1 MAKGFYVTKLV
12 ASVCIFFAIAAVA
25 TIIALAVVYVNEKNN
40 NKVENG
46 GTTTT
51 ATSTSTITIT
61 TTSIPTTASM
71 TTTTTPTITSTPTT
85 TSMTT
90 TTTSTPTTAST
101 TTTTTP
107 TTTSTPTTTPTT
119 TTSGTTTSTVKPT
132 TTTPVSNEV
141 WDKYRLPG
149 HLVPEHYDVDL
160 RPILTINAEGLYIFH
175 GVSKAY
181 FTCKTPTRH
190 VIIHS
195 NKLNY
200 TADPVL
206 TDEDGNVISTNKYFL
221 VEKTNYLV
229 LPLNVQLQAGTKYIL
244 HTTFVGELAD
254 DLAGFYHSEYVEDG
268 ETKII
273 ATTQMHPADARKA
286 FPCFD
291 EPALKATFSITLR
304 HKPDYVAL
312 SNMNLLSET
321 TEQWEGEE
329 WIVSTFDQT
338 PKMSTYLVAFIV
350 SQFCYVGDDRV
361 KIWGRKKAIVDENQG
376 AYALNITRP
385 ILEFFEKYYNVP
397 YPLPKSD
404 QVALPDFSVGAMEN
418 WGLVT
423 YRETSLLYDI
433 QESSISNKER
443 VLTIIAH
450 ELAHQWFGNLVTIRW
465 WTDPWLN
472 EGFASYVEYLG
483 ADYAE
488 PTWNI
493 KDLIVLYDV
502 HRVMAVDALASS
514 HPLSS
519 REEDVNTPSEI
530 SALFDSISY
539 SKGASV
545 IRMLSTF
552 ITEDL
557 FAKGLCDYLNKFAYE
572 NTVYTNLWDS
582 LQDVYDNETNAV
594 TLPASIEAIMNT
606 WVLQMGF
613 PVVTINTADGSI
625 TQKHF
630 LLDPNSTVT
639 AVSPYNYTWYVP
651 ISYITKT
658 SDLRN
663 VWLTK
668 ERDTNNEFRI
678 TGDNWLLANIDVTG
692 YYRVN
697 YDDGNW
703 NRLFN
708 QLETNLTV
716 IPVINR
722 AQIIDDAFNLARAQ
736 IVSTTRALETTKFL
750 VNDVEYMPWQ
760 AALSGLSY
768 FTQMFDRSD
777 VYGPMKAYMRQQ
789 TAPLYNYFKGLT
801 NDWTVRPEGL
811 TEQYNE
817 VNAINTACSYG
828 ITECTDLASKLF
840 REWRNTSINGIH
852 PNLRSSIYCNAIANG
867 GEEEWNFLWDQ
878 FRNTTNAQEADK
890 LRAGLACSR
899 EPWILNR
906 LLEFSL
912 DPTKIRKQDCL
923 TTITN
928 VANNVIGQAL
938 AWDFMK
944 NNWQQLVNDIG
955 AGMSFGNLINGVTR
969 RFASESELQQ
979 LRQFKQINTDNN
991 VGFGSAS
998 RALEQAIE
1006 KTQANIIWVNQ
1017 NKAAVKEW
1025 FENAIKP

>member
-1 MAKGFYVTKLV
+1 MGKGFYVTKLV
-12 ASVCIFFAIAAVA
+12 AFVCIFFAIAAVA
-25 TIIALAVVYVNEKNN
+25 TVIALAVVYANEKNN

-46 GTTTT
+46 G
-51 ATSTSTITIT
+51 S
-61 TTSIPTTASM
+61 
-71 TTTTTPTITSTPTT
+71 TTTTTSRPTT
-85 TSMTT
+85 TT
-90 TTTSTPTTAST
+90 TTTSTPTTTST
-101 TTTTTP
+101 TTTT
-107 TTTSTPTTTPTT
+107 S
-119 TTSGTTTSTVKPT
+119 SGTRSTVKPT
-132 TTTPVSNEV
+132 TTTPASNEV

-149 HLVPEHYDVDL
+149 HLVPEHYEVDL
-160 RPILTINAEGLYIFH
+160 RPILTKNAEGLYVFH

-200 TADPVL
+200 TVDPVL
-206 TDEDGNVISTNKYFL
+206 TDENGNEISANKYFL

-229 LPLNVQLQAGTKYIL
+229 LPLNVELQAGRKYIL
-244 HTTFVGELAD
+244 NTTFVGELAD
-254 DLAGFYHSEYVEDG
+254 DLAGFYRSEYVEDG

-273 ATTQMHPADARKA
+273 ATTQMQAPDARKA

-291 EPALKATFSITLR
+291 EPALKANFSITLR

-312 SNMNLLSET
+312 SNMNRISET
-321 TEQWEGEE
+321 TEQWGGEQ
-329 WIVSTFDQT
+329 WIVSTFEQT

-350 SQFCYVGDDRV
+350 SQFHSVGDNKV
-361 KIWGRKKAIVDENQG
+361 KIWGRKRAIVDENQG
-376 AYALNITRP
+376 EYALNVTRP
-385 ILEFFEKYYNVP
+385 ILEFFERYYNVP
-397 YPLPKSD
+397 YPLEKSD
-404 QVALPDFSVGAMEN
+404 QVALPDFSAGAMEN

-423 YRETSLLYDI
+423 YRENALLYDTL
-433 QESSISNKER
+433 ESSISNKER
-443 VLTIIAH
+443 VLTVIAH

-465 WTDPWLN
+465 WNDLWLN

-493 KDLIVLYDV
+493 KDLIVLSDI

-514 HPLSS
+514 HPLTS
-519 REEDVNTPSEI
+519 REEDVNSPSEI
-530 SALFDSISY
+530 SALFDSITY

-552 ITEDL
+552 LTEDL
-557 FAKGLCDYLNKFAYE
+557 FVKGLRAYLNKFAYE

-582 LQDVYDNETNAV
+582 LQEVYDNETNAV
-594 TLPASIEAIMNT
+594 TLPAKIEEIMNT

-639 AVSPYNYTWYVP
+639 AESPYNYTWYVP

-658 SDLRN
+658 SDLTN

-750 VNDVEYMPWQ
+750 ANDVEYMPWQ

-777 VYGPMKAYMRQQ
+777 VYGPMKTYMRQQ

-801 NDWTVRPEGL
+801 NGWTVRPEGL

-828 ITECTDLASKLF
+828 ISECTDLALKLF

-852 PNLRSSIYCNAIANG
+852 PNLRSAIYCNAIANG

-878 FRNTTNAQEADK
+878 FKSTTNAQEADK

-912 DPTKIRKQDCL
+912 DPTKIRKQDSL
-923 TTITN
+923 STITN

-938 AWDFMK
+938 AWDFMRA
-944 NNWQQLVNDIG
+944 NWETLLNDIG

-969 RFASESELQQ
+969 RFSSEFELQQ

-991 VGFGSAS
+991 VGFGTAS